1 MLTVGEVAEMLQV
14 APIFVY
20 RHAAEL
26 GAFKVG
32 SHLRF
37 SLQGV
42 EEWLSSQRVD
52 PPPDPECRSS
62 VENELMDRLMTS
74 SKRSRAASG
83 QHR

>member
-1 MLTVGEVAEMLQV
+1 MLQV

-42 EEWLSSQRVD
+42 EGWLSDQRVD
-52 PPPDPECRSS
+52 PPPDRDCRSY
-62 VENELMDRLMTS
+62 VENELMDRLMTR
-74 SKRSRAASG
+74 SKQRKAASG
-83 QHR
+83 KHR